1 MTIAKTIASVS
12 VIRFV
17 GFLLPVAIASLHEI
31 QIDASDVVA
40 LLLVTSRFQKWQ
52 QRFSPKPNKLE

>member
-40 LLLVTSRFQKWQ
+40 LLLVTSRFQK
-52 QRFSPKPNKLE
+52 